1 MAEVTQ
7 EKGLNILEKYLALW
21 VVICMGLGI
30 LISLTIP
37 QIGQGIESMSI
48 GNVSI
53 PIGICLFFM
62 MYPALLNLQASE
74 LKKVVL
80 HPKPILVT
88 LIANWL
94 IAPILHA
101 VLANLL
107 LAGHDQLIVAVILLG
122 SSPCT
127 AMVLVWGHLAGA
139 NQEQNFINTSLNTI
153 TIIFLYAPVVG
164 LLTGMQNIH
173 LNWIDL
179 LISVAVFIGLPLVL
193 GVLSRKILVQRK
205 GLEWFEKVYHPFV
218 GKIAFIALLIT
229 LIVLFSLNGSTLI
242 NNPYELLL
250 VSAPLLILY
259 PVMVGINLA
268 VTKLLKFR
276 YREAAT
282 AILIGSSSH
291 FEIAIATAIGL
302 FGVGSLAALGTT
314 MGLFWE
320 VPIMLSL
327 VYFLKYLRKKN
338 FFKKE
343 TNTTR

>member
-1 MAEVTQ
+1 MAEVAE
-7 EKGLNILEKYLALW
+7 EKKLDFLEKYLALW
-21 VVICMGLGI
+21 VVICMGIGI
-30 LISLTIP
+30 LISLKIP
-37 QIGQGIESMSI
+37 AVGQTIESMSI

-53 PIGICLFFM
+53 PIGVCLFFM

-74 LKKVVL
+74 LKKVVI

-88 LIANWL
+88 LVSNWL

-101 VLANLL
+101 VLANVF
-107 LAGHDQLIVAVILLG
+107 LAGHPQLIVAVILLG

-153 TIIFLYAPVVG
+153 TIIFLYAPVVA
-164 LLTGMQNIH
+164 LLTGMQNIQ
-173 LNWIDL
+173 LNWTDL
-179 LISVAVFIGLPLVL
+179 LISVGVFIGLPLIL
-193 GVLSRKILVQRK
+193 GILSRRVLVQRK
-205 GLEWFEKVYHPFV
+205 GLEWFEKVYRPVV

-229 LIVLFSLNGSTLI
+229 LVVLFSLNGSTLV

-259 PVMVGINLA
+259 PVIIGINLTI
-268 VTKLLKFR
+268 TKLLKFR
-276 YREAAT
+276 YRDAAT
-282 AILIGSSSH
+282 TILIGSSSH

-320 VPIMLSL
+320 VPLMLTL
-327 VYFLKYLRKKN
+327 VYFLKYLRRKK
-338 FFKKE
+338 FFKQP
-343 TNTTR
+343 N